1 MQRNEMLDEIAYDAL
16 STAACSGKS
25 RIAQRVL
32 DAMGRVDRER
42 FVPDSLAPLAYLN
55 RPLPIDCGQTI
66 SQPFIVA
73 LMTDLLRIEPG
84 DRVLE
89 IGTGSGYQAAVLAQM
104 GAEVYS
110 VEIIE
115 TLSRQAEARFRANGY
130 DKINTRIGDGYY
142 GWPEAAPFDGIIVT
156 AAAPRVPDAL
166 IEQMK
171 AGARLVIPLGPAWLT
186 QSLMLIE
193 KRRDGTLLRREV
205 LPVSFVPLTGTH

>member
-16 STAACSGKS
+16 NTAAYSGKS

-130 DKINTRIGDGYY
+130 DNINTRIGDGYY

-166 IEQMK
+166 TEQMK

-193 KRRDGTLLRREV
+193 KRQDGTLLRRDV